1 MKKLIIGMLTGAAAL
16 AMSVAPASAGHEH
29 FVIIDNPAN
38 GTHTCQYIGSGQT
51 SISDTGHGGYH
62 RIHDNVHT
70 GRPGTDDH
78 GTDFDKDANLSL
90 QDCDVTRR

>member
-1 MKKLIIGMLTGAAAL
+1 MKKLFIGTLTGAAAL

-29 FVIIDNPAN
+29 FAIIDNPAN
-38 GTHTCQYIGSGQT
+38 GTRTCQYIGSGQT

-62 RIHDNVHT
+62 RIHYNVHT

-90 QDCDVTRR
+90 HDCDVIRR